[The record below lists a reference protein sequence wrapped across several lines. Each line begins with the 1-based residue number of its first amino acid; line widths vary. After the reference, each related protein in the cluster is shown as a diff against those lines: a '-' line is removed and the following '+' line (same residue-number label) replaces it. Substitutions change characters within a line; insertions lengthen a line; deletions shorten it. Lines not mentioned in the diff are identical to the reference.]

1 MGGTVHR
8 QFNFPS
14 PESKEGKNR
23 LILLF
28 RFCGKLREI
37 AGVEMSPRVYVRR
50 TMARSNL
57 ELQIARS
64 PVLRYGMAALS
75 VAVALGGSLLLER
88 FHFHNV
94 ADPLFLLAIAV
105 TIWYAG
111 IGPAILAVVLSG
123 LADTYFFIEP
133 IYTLYITRD
142 DLPHFLIFVLFA
154 SLLTGFAA
162 VRRRVEAELLQAR
175 DKLEIEVTERTQQA
189 SLLNLTH
196 DTIFVRD
203 MSDVITYWNHGAQ
216 ELYGWTAEDAIG
228 KNSQQLLQTVFP
240 APVDDIRAE
249 LLRTDRWE
257 GELRK
262 TRANGT
268 QVVVASRWSLRRD
281 EQEQAVAILETNN
294 DITDR
299 KRREQEIESLNQ
311 ELAKRSTELES
322 INKEL
327 EAFAYS
333 VSHDLRAPLRHMAGY
348 TELLQK
354 KASSGLDQKSN
365 HYILM
370 MLEAAKRMGNLI
382 DDLLAFSRIG
392 RAETQKTLVSLGQL
406 VREALT
412 EVRQDTEGRNIVWKI
427 GALPDFYGDR
437 SMLRL
442 VLVNLISNAIK
453 FTRTRPQAEIEI
465 GSANGNGDELIVFVR
480 DNGVGFDMKYVNKL
494 FGVFQRLH
502 QAHEFEGTGIGL
514 ATVQRIIHRH
524 GGKVWAEGMVESGA
538 TFYFSAPRPQGQ
550 LWRA

>member
-1 MGGTVHR
+1 
-8 QFNFPS
+8 
-14 PESKEGKNR
+14 
-23 LILLF
+23 
-28 RFCGKLREI
+28 
-37 AGVEMSPRVYVRR
+37 
-50 TMARSNL
+50 MARSNL

-64 PVLRYGMAALS
+64 PVLRYGLAVLS
-75 VAVALGGSLLLER
+75 VSVALGGSLLLER

-94 ADPLFLLAIAV
+94 ADPLFLFAITV
-105 TIWYAG
+105 TVWYAG

-203 MSDVITYWNHGAQ
+203 MSDVITYWNRGAQ
-216 ELYGWTAEDAIG
+216 ELYGWAAEDAIG

-249 LLRTDRWE
+249 LLRTGRWE
-257 GELRK
+257 GELKK
-262 TRANGT
+262 TRADGT

-281 EQEQAVAILETNN
+281 EQERAVAILETNN
-294 DITDR
+294 NITER
-299 KRREQEIESLNQ
+299 KRREQEIQSLNH

-354 KASSGLDQKSN
+354 KASSGLDEKSN

-406 VREALT
+406 VREALS
-412 EVRQDTEGRNIVWKI
+412 EVREDTEGRNIAWKI
-427 GALPDFYGDR
+427 GTLPDFYGDR

-442 VLVNLISNAIK
+442 VLVNLISNAVK
-453 FTRTRPQAEIEI
+453 FTRTRPRAEIEI
-465 GSANGNGDELIVFVR
+465 GSANGNRDELIVFVR
-480 DNGVGFDMKYVNKL
+480 DNGVGFDMKYMNKL

-502 QAHEFEGTGIGL
+502 QADEFEGTGIGL

-524 GGKVWAEGMVESGA
+524 GGKVWAEGAIDGGA
-538 TFYFSAPRPQGQ
+538 TFYFSTPRPQGQ
-550 LWRA
+550 LWSQQTTS

>member
-1 MGGTVHR
+1 
-8 QFNFPS
+8 
-14 PESKEGKNR
+14 
-23 LILLF
+23 
-28 RFCGKLREI
+28 
-37 AGVEMSPRVYVRR
+37 
-50 TMARSNL
+50 MARSNL

-64 PVLRYGMAALS
+64 PVLRYGFAALS
-75 VAVALGGSLLLER
+75 VSAALGGALLLGR
-88 FHFHNV
+88 FHFRDV
-94 ADPLFLLAIAV
+94 ADPLFLLAIAITV
-105 TIWYAG
+105 WYAG

-133 IYTLYITRD
+133 IYTFYISRD
-142 DLPHFLIFVLFA
+142 DLPHFVIFLLFA

-162 VRRRVEAELLQAR
+162 VRRRVERDLVQAR
-175 DKLEIEVTERTQQA
+175 DDLQIEVAERTQQA

-196 DTIFVRD
+196 DPIFVRD
-203 MSDVITYWNHGAQ
+203 MSDVITYWNRGAQ

-228 KNSQQLLQTVFP
+228 RNSQQLLQTVFP

-249 LLRTDRWE
+249 LLGTGRWE
-257 GELRK
+257 GELKK
-262 TRANGT
+262 TRADGT

-281 EQEQAVAILETNN
+281 EQGRAVAILETNN
-294 DITDR
+294 NITER
-299 KRREQEIESLNQ
+299 KRREQEIQSLNH

-322 INKEL
+322 INREL

-354 KASSGLDQKSN
+354 KISSALDEKSK
-365 HYILM
+365 HYIMM
-370 MLEAAKRMGNLI
+370 MLESAKRMGNLI

-392 RAETQKTLVSLGQL
+392 RTETQKTLVSLAQL

-412 EVRQDTEGRNIVWKI
+412 EVRQDTEGRNIAWKI

-442 VLVNLISNAIK
+442 VLINLISNAIK
-453 FTRTRPQAEIEI
+453 FTRTRPRAEIEI
-465 GSANGNGDELIVFVR
+465 GCADGNKDDLVVFVR

-502 QAHEFEGTGIGL
+502 PSDAFEGTGIGL

-524 GGKVWAEGMVESGA
+524 GGKVWAEGAVDSGA
-538 TFYFSAPRPQGQ
+538 TFYFSAPKPQGH
-550 LWRA
+550 LWKPTN